1 MARITKARPHMSEE
15 ELRMRLKATPDRKTA
30 QKLLVI
36 LNATVDP
43 RPAEEIALHTG
54 VSVHSVH
61 NWISAYNRS
70 GLEGILGTGTPEPRN
85 GHMSREEEILLLKP
99 FFDSAAK
106 GEITTVAQIREALED
121 RVGKPLHHSVV
132 YRFLHRNGWRKV
144 VPRPS
149 HVKSREEVQE
159 EFKKEFPEKINGILA
174 QRDPDDSRPVA
185 LLSQD
190 EGRFGRINPPRACWA
205 PEGMRPKVPRQ
216 IVRAYVYVYTA
227 LCMASGKM
235 TSLILPY
242 ANTDMMNLFLK
253 QVSQDFKDFF
263 VIMLIDQA
271 GWHVAKK
278 LRVPSNIRLLPQ
290 PPHSPELNPVEHVWE
305 DLREKAMPNKAF
317 KSLDEVEEALCRRL
331 RQLESD
337 PNMVRSMTDF
347 PYLRVTC

>member
-1 MARITKARPHMSEE
+1 MTRVTKARPHLSEE
-15 ELRMRLKATPDRKTA
+15 ELRERLKATPDRKTA

-61 NWISAYNRS
+61 CWISAYNRS
-70 GLEGILGTGTPEPRN
+70 GLDGMVGPGSGGRRK
-85 GHMSREEEILLLKP
+85 GHMGKEEEALFLKP
-99 FFDSAAK
+99 FLEAAAR
-106 GEITTVAQIREALED
+106 GEITTIDQIKEALEE

-149 HVKSREEVQE
+149 HVKSKKEVQE
-159 EFKKEFPEKINGILA
+159 EFKKEAPGKVKAIIE
-174 QRDPDDSRPVA
+174 QRDPQDRRPVA
-185 LLSQD
+185 LCSQD
-190 EGRFGRINPPRACWA
+190 EGIFGRINPPRACWA
-205 PEGMRPKVPRQ
+205 PEGVRPKVPRQ

-227 LCMASGKM
+227 VCMATGKM

-242 ANTDMMNLFLK
+242 ANTDMMNLFLA
-253 QVSQDFKDFF
+253 QVAQDFKEFF

-271 GWHVAKK
+271 GWHMAKK
-278 LRVPSNIRLLPQ
+278 LKVPENIRLLPQ
-290 PPHSPELNPVEHVWE
+290 PPHSPELNPVEHIWE
-305 DLREKAMPNKAF
+305 DLREKAMLNKAF
-317 KSLDEVEEALCRRL
+317 KSLDQVEEALCCRL

-337 PNMVRSMTDF
+337 PKMVRSMTDF
-347 PYLRVTC
+347 PYLRIAC

>member
-1 MARITKARPHMSEE
+1 MARITKVRPHMSEE
-15 ELRMRLKATPDRKTA
+15 ELRIRLKATPDRKTA

-43 RPAEEIALHTG
+43 REAEEIALHTG

-70 GLEGILGTGTPEPRN
+70 GIEGISGPGTGGWRN
-85 GHMSREEEILLLKP
+85 GNLSKEEEVLFLKP
-99 FFDSAAK
+99 FFEAAAK
-106 GEITTVAQIREALED
+106 GEITTIGQVKEALEA
-121 RVGKPLHHSVV
+121 RLGKPLHHSVV
-132 YRFLHRNGWRKV
+132 YRLLHRHGWRKV
-144 VPRPS
+144 WPRPS
-149 HVKSREEVQE
+149 HVKSEKEVQD
-159 EFKKEFPEKINGILA
+159 EFKKAVPEKVKEILA
-174 QRDPDDSRPVA
+174 QRDPRDSKPVA

-190 EGRFGRINPPRACWA
+190 EGIFGRINPPRACWA

-227 LCMASGKM
+227 LCMATGKM

-242 ANTDMMNLFLK
+242 ANTEMMNLFLE
-253 QVSQDFKDFF
+253 QVAQDFKEFF

-271 GWHVAKK
+271 GWHVAKRLK
-278 LRVPSNIRLLPQ
+278 IPENIRLLPQ
-290 PPHSPELNPVEHVWE
+290 PSHSPELNPVEHIWE

-317 KSLDEVEEALCRRL
+317 KSLDQVEEALCRRL
-331 RQLESD
+331 RELESD
-337 PNMVRSMTDF
+337 PQKVRSMTNF